1 MMRRF
6 VILRLVLACVVAA
19 IFLGLLLAGRQAE
32 TPRAANSTRLTNQD
46 CRRCHAQVWNEWSG
60 SQHAESWTSDVVQA
74 SFRHFGFDRK
84 CESCHAPEPLLANGL
99 VSDPV
104 LRPAGRESGVDCIS
118 CHALTDARV
127 AGSRDLPA
135 APCRP
140 RREPLLADSHA
151 CGVCHVAIYGD
162 WQRTRYA
169 AEGKTCQACHMRTA
183 SGKVSHACTGS
194 RDAALLR
201 SGVRM
206 RTRLERDLLQV
217 AVTNHGT
224 GHNYPGERHH
234 RVLLVEVM
242 QYDTAGEL
250 VAGEQAQ
257 IKGVTPFR
265 GESSAEQ
272 IRSGET
278 WRHQFV
284 LSPAASRARVR
295 LLYKLFPW
303 LPDREAF
310 VVAEQVLQR
319 GSANEPVQGPSQEQ
333 AVQGRSTEESVQGRS
348 TEEPLQGRSG
358 GQPQTGAAP

>member
-1 MMRRF
+1 MTHRF
-6 VILRLVLACVVAA
+6 VILRLVLACLAA
-19 IFLGLLLAGRQAE
+19 AMFLGLLLVGRKGDS
-32 TPRAANSTRLTNQD
+32 PRAANPTRLANQD
-46 CRRCHAQVWNEWSG
+46 CRRCHAQVWDEWSR
-60 SQHAESWTSDVVQA
+60 SRHAESWTSEVVQA

-84 CESCHAPEPLLANGL
+84 CESCHAPEPLLGSSFL
-99 VSDPV
+99 SDPV

-118 CHALTDARV
+118 CHALADARV
-127 AGSRDLPA
+127 AGGRDLPA

-140 RREPLLADSHA
+140 RREPLLADSQV

-169 AEGKTCQACHMRTA
+169 AEGKTCQGCHMRTA
-183 SGKVSHACTGS
+183 SGKISHACTGS

-201 SGVRM
+201 SGIRM
-206 RTRLERDLLQV
+206 RARLETDLLRV

-234 RVLLVEVM
+234 RLLLLEVM
-242 QYDTAGEL
+242 QYDATGEL
-250 VAGEQAQ
+250 VAGGQIQ

-272 IRSGET
+272 IRSGQT
-278 WRHQFV
+278 WRHQVV
-284 LSPAASRARVR
+284 LASQASRARVR

-310 VVAEQVLQR
+310 VVAKQTLQR
-319 GSANEPVQGPSQEQ
+319 GS
-333 AVQGRSTEESVQGRS
+333 
-348 TEEPLQGRSG
+348 
-358 GQPQTGAAP
+358 GAQR